1 MELKKRAIPDYL
13 IGEGR
18 GEDEPG
24 EEDGRRRVRPRREL
38 ERDQLVRD
46 VVVLLRVGHRTERL
60 KQLWKK
66 IYRWR
71 LKLSLIIFT
80 ATASYHCF
88 ILQRVAFL
96 IGLMSTITEKIGWEP
111 LWETLNLRPTPA

>member
-1 MELKKRAIPDYL
+1 MNKKNISSCAAWGETSLICAEWNLRKPPDIPDYL

-60 KQLWKK
+60 KK
-66 IYRWR
+66 IMEKIHRWR
-71 LKLSLIIFT
+71 LELSLIIFT
-80 ATASYHCF
+80 ATASYHWF
-88 ILQRVAFL
+88 IL
-96 IGLMSTITEKIGWEP
+96 
-111 LWETLNLRPTPA
+111 